1 MNKKNLFFLLLITF
15 FQVSSQT
22 KDKRL
27 TGLETEIDSL
37 MKAYRLVG
45 LSVAIV
51 ENDQVIYSKGF
62 GYRDLENKLPVTP
75 NTLFSIGSVTKQFT
89 SSLIGIYEGQGKLSL
104 EDKPSKHIIGLKFYN
119 EEMNNSI
126 TIEEL
131 LTHQSG
137 IGVVDGADV
146 YFPKGSLQKHFQRLP
161 YLVPNGRRNRFHYSN
176 MGYSILGGVGESVT
190 KKTWAENIQNDIFI
204 PLNMSR
210 SNTSLKEF
218 LNTNEISY
226 GYSVSNDT
234 AIRVLPQDQQE
245 ASPAGA
251 LNSSAN
257 DMSNWLRMLL
267 NKGKFHKKQ
276 VIPQSYLERA
286 FSTQL
291 IISPGF
297 LFEDTR
303 DLRINT
309 YGYGWFVGNYQNN
322 YRVSHGGNVSGFS
335 ALVDFYPTRKFG
347 IVILS
352 NQNNSGII
360 YNISELITNRLLEIK
375 GRKWND
381 FEVNIFPAK
390 VFGTTVNPINQK
402 QKPSH
407 SLSAY
412 CGKYENKGYG
422 IIEVILKNGNLLAIF
437 PVFQTVLEHHEN
449 DTFYVKQIQRTH
461 ENNPSFDYTF
471 LMNDSG
477 EVSGMSINMQS
488 PVVRFVKLK

>member
-1 MNKKNLFFLLLITF
+1 MNKTRVLLLFLITV
-15 FQVSSQT
+15 FQLSGQT
-22 KDKRL
+22 NDQRL
-27 TGLETEIDSL
+27 KGLETEIDSL
-37 MKAYRLVG
+37 MKAYNLVG

-51 ENDQVIYSKGF
+51 ENDQMIYSKGF
-62 GYRDLENKLPVTP
+62 GYRDLKNKFPVTA

-104 EDKPSKHIIGLKFYN
+104 EDKANKHIKALKFYN
-119 EEMNNSI
+119 KEIDNFI
-126 TIEEL
+126 TIEKL

-146 YFPKGSLQKHFQRLP
+146 FFPRGSLQKHFERLP

-176 MGYSILGGVGESVT
+176 MGYSILGGIGESIT
-190 KKTWAENIQNDIFI
+190 KKSWTENIQDDIFK
-204 PLNMSR
+204 PLQMNR
-210 SNTSLKEF
+210 SNTTLKEF
-218 LNTNEISY
+218 LNAEDVSF
-226 GYSVSNDT
+226 GYSVSEGS
-234 AIRVLPQDQQE
+234 AVKVLLQDQQE
-245 ASPAGA
+245 SSPAGS

-257 DMSNWLRMLL
+257 EMSNWLIMLL
-267 NKGKFHKKQ
+267 NKGKFNNKQ
-276 VIPQSYLERA
+276 IVPQSYLEKA

-291 IISPGF
+291 IISPDF

-303 DLRINT
+303 DLTINT
-309 YGYGWFVGNYQNN
+309 YGYGWFVSNYRNN

-360 YNISELITNRLLEIK
+360 YNISELITDRMLNIEGKR
-375 GRKWND
+375 WND
-381 FEVNIFPAK
+381 FEVNIFPAR
-390 VFGTTVNPINQK
+390 VFNTTVNPVNQE

-422 IIEVILKNGNLLAIF
+422 VIEVVLKDGNLVANF
-437 PVFQTVLEHHEN
+437 PAFQKVLEHHEN
-449 DTFYVKQIQRTH
+449 DTFYGKQIHRTH

-471 LMNDSG
+471 LMNESG
-477 EVSGMSINMQS
+477 QVSEVSINMQS
-488 PVVRFVKLK
+488 PAVQFVKLE